1 MLKQQIMRLTPE
13 QRRLLGKLAR
23 TTIPKKLLMVS
34 FSVSRKTVWHWG
46 KQNLHYVS
54 DLPRTNHRFKIT
66 VETEIT
72 IIAFRNNFGY
82 GTARIQQRLFCAPAF
97 ELEQME
103 VKVQGVELSRQS
115 INEVFKKWGINGYR
129 RKHKKSWK
137 FFRATCPNE
146 LWQLDLK
153 RFRFRGK
160 KYEMLVVIDDYSRFI
175 LLLHVFDHC
184 PNISEITEAIKDIV
198 QEHHPHN
205 ILTDNNPF
213 QDSWAEWC
221 EEQKVTAL
229 FAHPYYPQDK
239 GKVERTIRNVTE
251 EFIDLLGKFTMF
263 FERLQEYREWFN
275 KKRYHRGIK
284 DYPANLF
291 VTLAS

>member
-1 MLKQQIMRLTPE
+1 MRLTPE

-23 TTIPKKLLMVS
+23 IDIPKKLLVVS
-34 FSVSRKTVWHWG
+34 FSVSRKTVWYWG

-54 DLPRTNHRFKIT
+54 DLPRANHKFKIT

-72 IIAFRNNFGY
+72 IIALRNNFGY
-82 GTARIQQRLFCAPAF
+82 GTARIQQRLFCAPDF
-97 ELEQME
+97 ELEQLE
-103 VKVQGVELSRQS
+103 VKVQGLELSRQS
-115 INEVFKKWGINGYR
+115 INEVLTKWGINGYQ

-153 RFRFRGK
+153 RFRFNGR

-175 LLLHVFDHC
+175 LLLHVFDHS
-184 PNISEITEAIKDIV
+184 PDIPEIIEAIKEIV
-198 QEHHPHN
+198 QKHCPHN

-213 QDSWAEWC
+213 QDSWETWC

-251 EFIDLLGKFTMF
+251 EFIDLLAKFPQFMIKM
-263 FERLQEYREWFN
+263 QEYREWFN
-275 KKRYHRGIK
+275 EKRYHRGIK
-284 DYPANLF
+284 GYPAELF
-291 VTLAS
+291 VTLVS